1 MAFRTKMRMWTAMK
15 AINDPAKMP
24 CGTVLWSLEGEGDL
38 AFARHAQGLA
48 VSDQMEPLAVPS
60 D

>member
-1 MAFRTKMRMWTAMK
+1 MRMWTAMK

-38 AFARHAQGLA
+38 AFTRHAQGLA
-48 VSDQMEPLAVPS
+48 VSDQMDPLAVQS